1 MRADELFV
9 LADAYAF
16 IGNSLLKPMTQ
27 TAEMGIDPS
36 FWRAFPDLDDASVR
50 AAVEECHAFAE
61 EARRREAAGED
72 VVERVAVEY
81 TKLFVGP
88 PSPAAAP
95 WETAYRSANPSVGF
109 GEATF
114 QMRDR
119 LRAAGLQVSND
130 NNQFADH
137 MGIELLLLAELT
149 RRAAS
154 AIGDTDTVA
163 CDAANGTAT
172 AVHADGAA
180 SMAAAEAIDLLSSH
194 PLSWVGAFRAKVA
207 EAFSLGYYVRLLALA
222 EALLEHHL
230 SRSKS
235 E

>member
-1 MRADELFV
+1 MRADELSA
-9 LADAYAF
+9 LADVYAF
-16 IGNSLLKPMTQ
+16 TGNSLLKPMTQ
-27 TAEMGIDPS
+27 TATVGIDPA
-36 FWRAFPDLDDASVR
+36 FWRSFPDFDDTSVR

-61 EARRREAAGED
+61 EAQRRKTAGED

-95 WETAYRSANPSVGF
+95 WETAYRSENPSVGF

-149 RRAAS
+149 RRAAA
-154 AIGDTDTVA
+154 AIGDADAVA
-163 CDAANGTAT
+163 CDAARGAAT
-172 AVHADGAA
+172 TVHADGAA
-180 SMAAAEAIDLLSSH
+180 TTAAAEAIDLLSTH

-207 EAFSLGYYVRLLALA
+207 EAFPQGYYVRLLALA